1 MKEYFEKELSKV
13 LEKYKNNN
21 ILYEAFNYSLT
32 VGGKRVRPMLCL
44 ILAKSLGKDYT
55 KVLDIALALE
65 FIHNYSLVHD
75 DLPCMDNDMYR
86 RGKLTTHSK
95 YGEYMGVLV
104 GDALLTEAFS
114 IISMSNELEN
124 KSKIIEII
132 SKNIGVNGMI
142 LGQVLDMQ
150 FENKNIDIKTLELI
164 HKLKTAN
171 LISACFEC
179 VLAEFNIEDD
189 RYIKA
194 ANKLGM
200 IYQIQDDLMDL
211 DNKDDKSNYVNIL
224 GLEKTKQVLEKNII
238 EIRNLLKHNKEFLE
252 YVEKIFIRKA

>member
-1 MKEYFEKELSKV
+1 MKEYFEKELNKV
-13 LEKYKNNN
+13 LEKYQNNN

-32 VGGKRVRPMLCL
+32 VGGKRIRPILCL

-95 YGEYMGVLV
+95 YGEYIGVLV

-114 IISMSNELEN
+114 IISESKTLKN
-124 KSKIIEII
+124 KSKTISII
-132 SKNIGVNGMI
+132 SRNIGINGMI

-150 FENKNIDIKTLELI
+150 FENEKIDVDTLELI

-179 VLAEFNIEDD
+179 VLTEFDIKDD
-189 RYIKA
+189 RYIKV

-211 DNKDDKSNYVNIL
+211 DNKYDKSNYVNIL
-224 GLEKTKQVLEKNII
+224 GLEKTKIVLENNIL
-238 EIRNLLKHNKEFLE
+238 EIRNLLKDNEELLK
-252 YVEKIFIRKA
+252 YIEKIFIRKA